1 MTIDLPEI
9 LPDRLHERFASNQ
22 LPLANRA
29 RPGAER
35 FTAERSRYRATAAAT
50 NH

>member
-22 LPLANRA
+22 LPLAESSAPR
-29 RPGAER
+29 R
-35 FTAERSRYRATAAAT
+35 
-50 NH
+50 